1 MNHPNLK
8 YIGHVAVFYLP
19 SKKLDDPRFGAL
31 YQTPRTLLHHFIIDN
46 YDAYTHQKSDIQGH
60 WREHAAGQIF
70 HDVNEMFE
78 VSFAGE
84 QRIVT
89 FVDFLAAIC
98 YLMEE
103 ECVYLRMGEK
113 SYLIQPTPRVS
124 NAIRK
129 LLNVSYCSPTNTP
142 DPPPTS

>member
-19 SKKLDDPRFGAL
+19 SNKLDNPRFGAM
-31 YQTPRTLLHHFIIDN
+31 YQTPRTLLHRFIIDH
-46 YDAYTHQKSDIQGH
+46 YDAYTHQKSDIQGY
-60 WREHAAGQIF
+60 WREHADGRIF
-70 HDVNEMFE
+70 HDSNEMFE

-84 QRIVT
+84 ERVVT

-113 SYLIQPTPRVS
+113 SWLVLPKPSGS
-124 NAIRK
+124 NVIRK
-129 LLNVSYCSPTNTP
+129 MLSGS
-142 DPPPTS
+142 